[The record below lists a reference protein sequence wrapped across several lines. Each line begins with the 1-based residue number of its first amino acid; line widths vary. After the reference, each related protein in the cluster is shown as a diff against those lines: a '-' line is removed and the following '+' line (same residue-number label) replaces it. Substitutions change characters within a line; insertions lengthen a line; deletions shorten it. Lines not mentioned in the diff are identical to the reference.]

1 MSDLDHTTM
10 WGFVRELLGRV
21 CSALDGDSVLADG
34 LDAVIDVLHADRGI
48 MFLASEGGPTRAIV
62 GRRLKRPLSA
72 IEEEE
77 ISKTFV
83 RAALESGKVVRF
95 DALMEHSPSA
105 STQSLGIVAAL
116 VAPLTLGPSAHE
128 RGVLYVDFRNRSR
141 VVDERH
147 LELFVAAASVFALL
161 LEQTTRHEAVRGEL
175 SEAKNHCLEARS
187 VATLDELLGFRSLAR
202 LKDEVELAIASSAP
216 ILLVGES
223 GTGKT
228 MLAHAIAAASS
239 RKPMVRV
246 MLGASDD
253 LNMIASELFGH
264 ERSAFTGASAKR
276 VGLVEFA
283 NGGTLVL
290 DELLNLPPNGQ
301 RMLLDFVQFGTFR
314 PLGYDRPEPKR
325 ADVRIIAATNGD
337 LRVALREGRLREDLY
352 HRLAHF
358 ELEMPPLRSRRE
370 DIPVLAETFLA
381 RTGRVLALSL
391 DVRRLL
397 LSPKLPWSGNVR
409 QLERA
414 VVRARE
420 RALARD
426 PDADSLV
433 VEHFDERDIGADA
446 KDESAGDAEPV
457 AIGSKWQR
465 LQRERSRMDDEEK
478 ELLRE
483 ALNAANGV
491 VSQMARD
498 LGIARTTLASRL
510 DALGLR
516 ASKNTES

>member
-1 MSDLDHTTM
+1 MNALDHETM
-10 WGFVRELLGRV
+10 WGFARELLGRV
-21 CSALDGDSVLADG
+21 CSALDGDTVLADA

-48 MFLASEGGPTRAIV
+48 VFLANEDGSTRAIA
-62 GRRLKRPLSA
+62 GRRLKRPLSSL
-72 IEEEE
+72 EEEE

-83 RAALESGKVVRF
+83 RAALESGKVIRF
-95 DALMEHSPSA
+95 DALMEQAPSA

-116 VAPLTLGPSAHE
+116 VAPLSLGPSAHG

-161 LEQTTRHEAVRGEL
+161 LELTTRGEVIRGEL
-175 SEAKNHCLEARS
+175 SEAKSHCLEARS
-187 VATLDELLGFRSLAR
+187 GPTLDGLLGFRSLSR
-202 LKDEVELAIASSAP
+202 LKDEVHLAVASSAP
-216 ILLVGES
+216 ILLLGES
-223 GTGKT
+223 GSGKT

-264 ERSAFTGASAKR
+264 ERNAFTGANSKR

-314 PLGYDRPEPKR
+314 PLGYERLEPKR

-337 LRVALREGRLREDLY
+337 IQVALREGRLREDLY

-370 DIPVLAETFLA
+370 DIRVLAERFLA
-381 RTGRVLALSL
+381 QTGRVLTLSL

-397 LSPKLPWSGNVR
+397 LSPDLSWPGNVR

-414 VVRARE
+414 VMRARE

-426 PDADSLV
+426 PDAQTLL
-433 VEHFDERDIGADA
+433 VEHFEERDIGMGS
-446 KDESAGDAEPV
+446 KNEGSNAEP
-457 AIGSKWQR
+457 APIGAKWQQ
-465 LQRERSRMDDEEK
+465 LQRERSRLEDEEK
-478 ELLRE
+478 DLLRE
-483 ALNAANGV
+483 ALNATNGV

-516 ASKNTES
+516 GSKTTER

>member
-1 MSDLDHTTM
+1 MSDLDHETM
-10 WGFVRELLGRV
+10 WRFARELLGRV

-48 MFLASEGGPTRAIV
+48 LFLASEDGPTRAIA

-83 RAALESGKVVRF
+83 RAALDSGKVVRF
-95 DALMEHSPSA
+95 DALMEQAPSA

-116 VAPLTLGPSAHE
+116 VAPLTLGPAAHE

-147 LELFVAAASVFALL
+147 LELFVAAAAVFALL

-175 SEAKNHCLEARS
+175 SEAKNHVIEARS

-202 LKDEVELAIASSAP
+202 LKEDVLLAIASSAP
-216 ILLVGES
+216 ILLLGES

-228 MLAHAIAAASS
+228 MLAHAIANASS
-239 RKPMVRV
+239 RKPIVRV

-264 ERSAFTGASAKR
+264 ERFAFTGAGAKR

-314 PLGYDRPEPKR
+314 PLGYDRHEPKR

-358 ELEMPPLRSRRE
+358 ELEIPPLRSRRE
-370 DIPVLAETFLA
+370 DIPFLAERFLA
-381 RTGRVLALSL
+381 RTGRALALSL

-397 LSPKLPWSGNVR
+397 LSPNLPWSGNVR

-426 PDADSLV
+426 PDAEALL
-433 VEHFDERDIGADA
+433 VEHFDTRDIGVDA
-446 KDESAGDAEPV
+446 KDESADAEPV
-457 AIGSKWQR
+457 AIGAKWQR
-465 LQRERSRMDDEEK
+465 LQQERSRMDEAEK
-478 ELLRE
+478 DLLRE

-516 ASKNTES
+516 ASKTTES

>member
-1 MSDLDHTTM
+1 MSDLDHETM
-10 WGFVRELLGRV
+10 WGFARELLGRV
-21 CSALDGDSVLADG
+21 CSALDGDSVLADA

-48 MFLASEGGPTRAIV
+48 VFLADEDGTTRAIA
-62 GRRLKRPLSA
+62 GRRLKRPLSPLEA
-72 IEEEE
+72 QE

-83 RAALESGKVVRF
+83 RAALDSGKVVRF
-95 DALMEHSPSA
+95 DALMEQAPSA

-116 VAPLTLGPSAHE
+116 VAPLSLGPSAHG
-128 RGVLYVDFRNRSR
+128 RGVLYVDFRNRRR

-147 LELFVAAASVFALL
+147 LELFVAAATVFALL
-161 LEQTTRHEAVRGEL
+161 LEQTTRHEVVRGEL

-187 VATLDELLGFRSLAR
+187 VASLDELLGFRSLAR
-202 LKDEVELAIASSAP
+202 LKDDVHLAVASSAP

-264 ERSAFTGASAKR
+264 ERFAFTGANTKR

-283 NGGTLVL
+283 SGGTLVL

-301 RMLLDFVQFGTFR
+301 RMLLDFVQFGTYR
-314 PLGYDRPEPKR
+314 PLGHERQEPKR

-337 LRVALREGRLREDLY
+337 IRVALREGRLREDLY

-370 DIPVLAETFLA
+370 DIPVLAERFLA
-381 RTGRVLALSL
+381 RTGRVLALPL

-397 LSPKLPWSGNVR
+397 VSPHLDWPGNVR

-426 PDADSLV
+426 PDAESLL
-433 VEHFDERDIGADA
+433 VEHFDVRDIGSDSN
-446 KDESAGDAEPV
+446 DESASAAPATV
-457 AIGSKWQR
+457 GSRWQR

-478 ELLRE
+478 DLLRE
-483 ALNAANGV
+483 ALNATNGV

-516 ASKNTES
+516 GSKSTES